1 MAQAKA
7 GRLAGKIAIV
17 VGAGQEPGQT
27 PGTGRA
33 VSERYAQEG
42 ATLLL
47 VDRDPERAQ
56 ATLEAVR
63 QYGGQASTLVADVT
77 REDDCRAIAAACLER
92 HGRIDV
98 LHNNVGVAAGDAP
111 TSQLDADSWDR
122 LMALNVKGL
131 FMTCKHVLPSM
142 VERRSGCIV
151 NISSVASLIAM
162 PSVAYKTAKGA
173 VNTFTQHLAMEN
185 AAHGVRVNCILPG
198 LIDAPIA
205 IERRVRERGV
215 SHEVVRKERDAKV
228 PMGYMGSAWDIAHAA
243 VFLASDEARY
253 VTGVLLP
260 VDGGILCKVR

>member
-1 MAQAKA
+1 MGQ
-7 GRLAGKIAIV
+7 GRLGGKVAIV

-27 PGTGRA
+27 PGNGRA

-47 VDRDPERAQ
+47 VDVDAARAQ
-56 ATLEAVR
+56 ATLDAVR
-63 QYGGQASTLVADVT
+63 QYGGEATTLVADVT
-77 REDDCRAIAAACLER
+77 NEDDCRAIAATCLAR
-92 HGRIDV
+92 YGRIDV

-111 TSQLDADSWDR
+111 TTELDADAWDR

-142 VERRSGCIV
+142 IERRSGCIV
-151 NISSVASLIAM
+151 NISSVASLMAM
-162 PSVAYKTAKGA
+162 PVVAYKTAKGA
-173 VNTFTQHLAMEN
+173 VNTFTQHLAMEQ
-185 AAHGVRVNCILPG
+185 AANGIRVNCILPG

-215 SHEVVRKERDAKV
+215 SHEVVRRERDAKV
-228 PMGYMGSAWDIAHAA
+228 PMGYMGSALDIANAA

-253 VTGVLLP
+253 ITGVLLP
-260 VDGGILCKVR
+260 VDGGILCKVG